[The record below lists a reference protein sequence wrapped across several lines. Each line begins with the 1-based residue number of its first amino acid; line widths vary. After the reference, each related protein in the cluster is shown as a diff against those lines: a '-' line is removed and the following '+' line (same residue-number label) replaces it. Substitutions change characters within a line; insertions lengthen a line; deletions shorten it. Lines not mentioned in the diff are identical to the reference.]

1 MLDWHVLGLFRIRH
15 FRGDK
20 NDREELGL
28 NPGPHSAQ
36 MTALTTKV
44 WFHGHLTLSFC

>member
-1 MLDWHVLGLFRIRH
+1 MLDWHFLGLFRIRH

-36 MTALTTKV
+36 MTPLTVPRAFNLK
-44 WFHGHLTLSFC
+44 FLLK